1 MGSAIH
7 EEHIDIFHKDSK
19 QGLEE
24 YWKLNGQDILLD
36 QIMELDEYVGRIP
49 PSAYTQQFENDRSNT
64 TAE

>member
-1 MGSAIH
+1 MKNNFEFNKIPD
-7 EEHIDIFHKDSK
+7 IDIFHKDSK

-49 PSAYTQQFENDRSNT
+49 PSVYAQQFENER
-64 TAE
+64 